1 MFFDVVPLVVTVGC
15 CFVVDFVDVDVVV
28 EVVMADDVVTADE
41 AQLVTSYHSESM
53 KECHNNYCLC
63 VVCVEGGWQP
73 KTLAPL
79 LYDSRTFT
87 LISKLETTTIEGF
100 FCDLLCVGWGV
111 VVVSDIIECL
121 FLKHLK
127 VKIQKKE
134 KETERILLLLLL
146 FPKKIYRKF

>member
-1 MFFDVVPLVVTVGC
+1 MFFDVDPLVVTADYC
-15 CFVVDFVDVDVVV
+15 VVVAVVVVVMVDDVVT
-28 EVVMADDVVTADE
+28 DDVVTADE
-41 AQLVTSYHSESM
+41 AQLVASYHSESM

-100 FCDLLCVGWGV
+100 FCDLLCVGVG
-111 VVVSDIIECL
+111 VVVSDIIEC
-121 FLKHLK
+121 FFCCLKAFK
-127 VKIQKKE
+127 SKD
-134 KETERILLLLLL
+134 TD
-146 FPKKIYRKF
+146 RKRRR